1 MTPDE
6 EVVTAALKAS
16 GTVYTVPAL
25 REAAALLGGLYAAGD
40 GHGVHPDDRAGQGAD
55 LPGTALRTIT
65 ARYRRAYAHCSPC
78 QIQDLY
84 RRMET
89 ELAEAGIPSE
99 GRYRGRLLLP
109 RFAETPPWGWSGEA
123 ALTIAFSNGDGWTFQ
138 LAQER
143 TPVIDVVAPSEA
155 AVAELAA
162 ELLTGRRR
170 DPVFLRP

>member
-6 EVVTAALKAS
+6 EVMTAALKAS
-16 GTVYTVPAL
+16 GTVYTAPAL
-25 REAAALLGGLYAAGD
+25 REAAVLLGDLYAA
-40 GHGVHPDDRAGQGAD
+40 DDRAGQGAD

-138 LAQER
+138 LAQDR
-143 TPVIDVVAPSEA
+143 TPVIDVVAPEEA

-170 DPVFLRP
+170 DPVFLRF

>member
-1 MTPDE
+1 MTPPDE
-6 EVVTAALKAS
+6 EIVTAALKES
-16 GTVYTVPAL
+16 GTVYTESAIK
-25 REAAALLGGLYAAGD
+25 EAAVLLGELYA
-40 GHGVHPDDRAGQGAD
+40 PDDRAGQGAD

-65 ARYRRAYAHCSPC
+65 ARYRRAYAHRSPR

-84 RRMET
+84 QRMET
-89 ELAEAGIPSE
+89 ELAGAGIPSE

-138 LAQER
+138 LAQDR
-143 TPVIDVVAPSEA
+143 TPVIDVVAPAEA

-170 DPVFLRP
+170 DPVFLRL